1 MLNHIQFVE
10 LERRLW
16 RQATPFEGHLADEL
30 VSTRDELSQ
39 LIKECKI
46 VINKYSPMLNEQ
58 AGLDLDYMR
67 EWDNLA
73 DYLDNVQYELE
84 GKVN

>member
-1 MLNHIQFVE
+1 MLNYNDFVS

-16 RQATPFEGHLADEL
+16 REGNPLADEL

-39 LIKECKI
+39 LINECKI
-46 VINKYSPMLNEQ
+46 IINKYSPMLNEQ

-84 GKVN
+84 GKVL

>member
-16 RQATPFEGHLADEL
+16 REGNPLADEL
-30 VSTRDELSQ
+30 ASTRDELSQ

-73 DYLDNVQYELE
+73 DYIDNVQYELE
-84 GKVN
+84 GKITP

>member
-16 RQATPFEGHLADEL
+16 REGNPLADEL
-30 VSTRDELSQ
+30 ASTRDELSA
-39 LIKECKI
+39 LIGI
-46 VINKYSPMLNEQ
+46 YRLVIAKYSPMLNAQ
-58 AGLDLDYMR
+58 AGDDLDYMR

-73 DYLDNVQYELE
+73 DYLDNLQYELE
-84 GKVN
+84 GKITP

>member
-1 MLNHIQFVE
+1 MLNHVQFVE

-16 RQATPFEGHLADEL
+16 REGNPLADEL
-30 VSTRDELSQ
+30 ASTRDELSQ
-39 LIKECKI
+39 LIKECRT

>member
-16 RQATPFEGHLADEL
+16 REGNPLADEL
-30 VSTRDELSQ
+30 ASTRDELSQ
-39 LIKECKI
+39 LIKECRT

-73 DYLDNVQYELE
+73 DSLDNVQYELE

>member
-1 MLNHIQFVE
+1 
-10 LERRLW
+10 
-16 RQATPFEGHLADEL
+16 
-30 VSTRDELSQ
+30 
-39 LIKECKI
+39 
-46 VINKYSPMLNEQ
+46 MLNEQ

-84 GKVN
+84 GKITS

>member
-1 MLNHIQFVE
+1 MLNHVQFVE

-16 RQATPFEGHLADEL
+16 REGNPLADEIA
-30 VSTRDELSQ
+30 STRDELSQ

-46 VINKYSPMLNEQ
+46 VINKYSPMLNKE

-84 GKVN
+84 GKVS

>member
-1 MLNHIQFVE
+1 MLNHVQFVE
-10 LERRLW
+10 PERRLW
-16 RQATPFEGHLADEL
+16 REGNPLADEL
-30 VSTRDELSQ
+30 ASTRDKLSQ

-46 VINKYSPMLNEQ
+46 VINKYSPLLNEQ

-84 GKVN
+84 GKITL

>member
-1 MLNHIQFVE
+1 MLNFTQFVE

-16 RQATPFEGHLADEL
+16 REGNPLADEL
-30 VSTRDELSQ
+30 ASTRDELSA
-39 LIKECKI
+39 LIGI
-46 VINKYSPMLNEQ
+46 YRVVIEKYSPMLNAQ
-58 AGLDLDYMR
+58 AGDDLDYMR

-84 GKVN
+84 GKVSP

>member
-1 MLNHIQFVE
+1 MLNNQDFIN

-16 RQATPFEGHLADEL
+16 REGNPLCDEL

-39 LIKECKI
+39 LIRECRA
-46 VINKYSPMLNEQ
+46 VLSKYSPMLNDV

-67 EWDNLA
+67 EWDNLG
-73 DYLDNVQYELE
+73 DYIDNVQYELE
-84 GKVN
+84 GKVSE

>member
-1 MLNHIQFVE
+1 MLNHEQFIA

-16 RQATPFEGHLADEL
+16 REGNPLADEL
-30 VSTRDELSQ
+30 ASTRDELSQ
-39 LIKECKI
+39 LIKECRT
-46 VINKYSPMLNEQ
+46 VINKYSPLLNIQ
-58 AGLDLDYMR
+58 KGYDLDYMR

-84 GKVN
+84 GKVD

>member
-1 MLNHIQFVE
+1 MLNNVQFVE

-16 RQATPFEGHLADEL
+16 REGNPLADEL
-30 VSTRDELSQ
+30 ASTRDELSA
-39 LIKECKI
+39 LIKECKL

-58 AGLDLDYMR
+58 AGTDLDYMR

-84 GKVN
+84 GKITS